1 MDDFSFHHTL
11 TTASLEPR
19 GLSPSTH
26 RQFEILYL
34 VDGDIK
40 YFIDGEEYRVE
51 SGDVI
56 FVPPNEIHSLEVS
69 KNSNYERIVVMF
81 DLEKLAEILSVGD
94 LILDS
99 AVFSNVKGYR
109 VIPREILSETSIK
122 EIMFEIANRKE
133 EKLLPVFL
141 LSKVLS
147 LILELEKIFSKEKG
161 ASFPTSVDQT
171 TKRAIEYV
179 NKNLDKPLTLDEI
192 ARALFISK
200 SSLCHKFTKTMRIS
214 VNQYVTVKKIYHAA
228 KLINDGMGALEASLL
243 VGYNQYTTFYHN
255 YKKIMGVSPS
265 GK

>member
-81 DLEKLAEILSVGD
+81 D
-94 LILDS
+94 
-99 AVFSNVKGYR
+99 
-109 VIPREILSETSIK
+109 
-122 EIMFEIANRKE
+122 
-133 EKLLPVFL
+133 
-141 LSKVLS
+141 
-147 LILELEKIFSKEKG
+147 
-161 ASFPTSVDQT
+161 
-171 TKRAIEYV
+171 
-179 NKNLDKPLTLDEI
+179 
-192 ARALFISK
+192 
-200 SSLCHKFTKTMRIS
+200 
-214 VNQYVTVKKIYHAA
+214 
-228 KLINDGMGALEASLL
+228 
-243 VGYNQYTTFYHN
+243 
-255 YKKIMGVSPS
+255 
-265 GK
+265 